1 MDKLLILLVIA
12 LVTEAVWETLK
23 MTWQNGKFCID
34 RIGALVVGLIVAC
47 ATNVDILELVGVPVV
62 VPYIGVILTGI
73 LISRGSNFVHDL
85 YEKMSNPKQII
96 TDDNKEISKEI
107 VIEPENSN

>member
-1 MDKLLILLVIA
+1 MDNLLILFVVA

-34 RIGALVVGLIVAC
+34 RIGALVVGLIVAF

-62 VPYIGVILTGI
+62 FPYIGIILTGI

-85 YEKMSNPKQII
+85 YEKMSNPKEIVS
-96 TDDNKEISKEI
+96 DVNKEVGIG
-107 VIEPENSN
+107 IEKRG